1 VHILPIVARN
11 GLILE
16 DGYSR
21 TTARLGYGSGPQC
34 VLNNFLENDS
44 LQLVEHG
51 LGLFEVPR
59 VEAFAEAPIDG

>member
-1 VHILPIVARN
+1 MGASL
-11 GLILE
+11 LLQ

-21 TTARLGYGSGPQC
+21 TTARLGYGSGPQR
-34 VLNNFLENDS
+34 VLNNFLENDL